1 MKRLSLCLTI
11 PTALIQY
18 QKFTLEN
25 GLTVIHHFDDATQIC
40 ALNLLYR
47 VGSRNEDPNKTGFA
61 HLFEHLMFGG
71 SKHVKEFDTELQD
84 AGGESNAFTSNDIT
98 NYYVTLPANNIE
110 TGFWLDSDRMLS
122 LDFNQKSLD
131 VQKNVVIEEFK
142 ERYLNQPYG
151 DIWLKILPLAYQKH
165 PYNWA
170 TIGKE
175 IGHIEAANLEQV
187 KEFFF
192 NFYAPN
198 NAILVVAGNVS
209 FEETKRLVN
218 KWFTPI
224 EKRNTIIAP
233 LEKEPKQTDPRKEH
247 IYNDV
252 PLDLIVKAYHMGGRL
267 DPDYYACDLLSDILG
282 SGKSARFFN
291 RLVKEKRLFSELDTY
306 ISGDAD
312 PGLFLIEGKLMKG
325 VDFETAEAAILEE
338 IEFLKNNLI
347 SENELT
353 KVINKTETNVCF
365 GDMNVLNRAMKLAFA
380 EFLGDIELVNTEIGH
395 YLNVTPEM
403 LQEVAKNML
412 IENNCSTLYYHAK
425 S

>member
-1 MKRLSLCLTI
+1 
-11 PTALIQY
+11 LIQY
-18 QKFTLEN
+18 NHFKLDN
-25 GLTVIHHFDDATQIC
+25 GLTVIHHYDNSTQLC
-40 ALNLLYR
+40 ALNILYN

-71 SKHVKEFDTELQD
+71 SQHVKEFDVELQS

-110 TGFWLDSDRMLS
+110 TGFWLESDRMLS

-151 DIWLKILPLAYQKH
+151 DVWLHILPLAYQVH
-165 PYNWA
+165 PYNWP

-175 IGHIEAANLEQV
+175 IGHIEQANLEQV

-192 NFYAPN
+192 NYYAPN
-198 NAILVVAGNVS
+198 NAILVLAGNLDL
-209 FEETKRLVN
+209 EETKRLTE
-218 KWFTPI
+218 KWFGPI
-224 EKRNTIIAP
+224 PRRPTQKIAYAQ
-233 LEKEPKQTDPRKEH
+233 EPVQTEARSKH

-252 PLDLIVKAYHMGGRL
+252 PLDLMVKAYHMGGRL
-267 DPDYYACDLLSDILG
+267 DADYYACDLLSDILG
-282 SGKSARFFN
+282 AGKSARFYN
-291 RLVKEKRLFSELDTY
+291 RLVKEQRLFSELDTY

-325 VDFETAEAAILEE
+325 VSFETAEKAILEE
-338 IEFLKNNLI
+338 LEFLKNNPI
-347 SENELT
+347 DSRELT
-353 KVINKTETNVCF
+353 KVLNKTETNVRF
-365 GDMNVLNRAMKLAFA
+365 GDLSLLNRAMKLAFA
-380 EFLGDIELVNTEIGH
+380 EFLGDITLANTEIDH
-395 YLNVTPEM
+395 YQAVSTETLLNV
-403 LQEVAKNML
+403 AKTMFV
-412 IENNCSTLYYHAK
+412 ESNCSTLYYHAK